1 MGYTTQGIRN
11 IALVGSAGGG
21 KTLLLEALLLEAG
34 AIRNKGNLQRGAT
47 VSDFDPQEK
56 RLQHSLDPAICGFD
70 FDTTHLNLI
79 DTPGYPD
86 FLGRTLS
93 VLEAVEAVAIVVSAA
108 GGVDT
113 LTRRLMEFARE
124 RELCRLIVVNKID
137 RADARAADL
146 LEELRGAFGPECLPL
161 DLPAGEGTAVV
172 DCFFCP
178 DGEPRPDADRS
189 DGASHSAAA
198 SRSNGASGSAT
209 TARPD
214 ATTRSTSAS
223 SPDGT
228 SRRETDFSSV
238 PAAHTQ
244 IVDQVVELDEDLMAL
259 YLEQGAELSP
269 EQLHDPFERAL
280 REGHLIPVCFVS
292 AETGAGVPE
301 LLRIFS
307 RLMPNP
313 TEGNAPPF
321 FKGEGAGARPV
332 QVKPDADKHVVAHVF
347 KTSID
352 PYVGKL
358 GMVRVHQGTI
368 RQGSQLFVGDARKPI
383 KIAHILKLMG
393 KDTVEMAR
401 AIPGDIC
408 AIPKIDE
415 LHLDAVLHDSHDEDH
430 YHLKPVSFPPPMLGI
445 AIEPERRGDEQRL
458 ADTLHK
464 LMAEDPCVRIEH
476 HPAVNETVIYGMGE
490 LHLRVLLERMT
501 ERYGVHIKTR
511 PPSVPYRE
519 TITRPAAG
527 HCRHKKQTGGAGQF
541 GEVFLRV
548 EALARGEGFEFV
560 DEVVG
565 GAIPGQFIPAV
576 EKGVRQVL
584 SEGALAGFPLQDLR
598 VILYD
603 GKHHPVDSKEVAFA
617 SAGRKAFLEA
627 IQKAS
632 PIVLEPVMRVEITA
646 PSTSIGGIT
655 GDLATRRA
663 RISGNNALPGQR
675 ATVEALVP
683 LAEISEYQ
691 LRLKALTGGEG
702 AYAMELSHYD
712 PVPARRQ
719 QQLVQAWRPRAEA
732 D

>member
-11 IALVGSAGGG
+11 IALVGSANGG
-21 KTLLLEALLLEAG
+21 KTLLLEAVLLEAG
-34 AIRNKGNLQRGAT
+34 AIRHKGSLQRGAT
-47 VSDFDPQEK
+47 VSDFDSQEK

-70 FDTTHLNLI
+70 FDDTHLNLI

-93 VLEAVEAVAIVVSAA
+93 VLEAVEAVAIVVSASE
-108 GGVDT
+108 GVDT
-113 LTRRLMEFARE
+113 QTRRLMEFARD
-124 RELCRLIVVNKID
+124 RRLCRLIVVNKID
-137 RADARAADL
+137 RADARPEGV
-146 LEELRGAFGPECLPL
+146 LEELRAAFGPECLPL
-161 DLPAGEGTAVV
+161 DLPVDQGAAVA
-172 DCFFCP
+172 DCFFHP
-178 DGEPRPDADRS
+178 GDDA
-189 DGASHSAAA
+189 
-198 SRSNGASGSAT
+198 
-209 TARPD
+209 
-214 ATTRSTSAS
+214 
-223 SPDGT
+223 
-228 SRRETDFSSV
+228 SV
-238 PAAHTQ
+238 AAAHTQ
-244 IVDQVVELDEDLMAL
+244 IVDQVVELDEALMAL

-269 EQLHDPFERAL
+269 EQLHNPFEQAL

-301 LLRIFS
+301 LLRIFA

-321 FKGEGAGARPV
+321 FKGEGANAKPV
-332 QVKPDADKHVVAHVF
+332 QVHPDPNKHVIAHVF

-358 GMVRVHQGTI
+358 GMLRVHQGTI
-368 RQGSQLFVGDARKPI
+368 RQGSQLFVGDARKPL
-383 KIAHILKLMG
+383 KIAHILKIMG

-415 LHLDAVLHDSHDEDH
+415 LYLDAVLHDSHDEDH
-430 YHLKPVSFPPPMLGI
+430 YHLLPVSFPPPMLGI
-445 AIEPERRGDEQRL
+445 AIEPARRGDEQRL

-560 DEVVG
+560 DEVAG

-598 VILYD
+598 VIVYD

-627 IQKAS
+627 LQKAS

-646 PSTSIGGIT
+646 PASSIGDIT

-719 QQLVQAWRPRAEA
+719 QQLVQAWRPLAEA

>member
-1 MGYTTQGIRN
+1 MGYTTQSIRN

-34 AIRNKGNLQRGAT
+34 AIRNKGSLQRGAT

-70 FDTTHLNLI
+70 FDDTHINLI

-93 VLEAVEAVAIVVSAA
+93 VLEAVEAVAIVVSASD
-108 GGVDT
+108 GIDT
-113 LTRRLMEFARE
+113 LTRRLMEFARD

-137 RADARAADL
+137 RADARPAEV
-146 LEELRGAFGPECLPL
+146 LEELRAAFGPECLPL
-161 DLPAGEGTAVV
+161 DLPTGGGTAVV
-172 DCFFCP
+172 DCFF
-178 DGEPRPDADRS
+178 RP
-189 DGASHSAAA
+189 AA
-198 SRSNGASGSAT
+198 G
-209 TARPD
+209 
-214 ATTRSTSAS
+214 
-223 SPDGT
+223 
-228 SRRETDFSSV
+228 ETDFSSV

-244 IVDQVVELDEDLMAL
+244 IVDQVVELDETLMAL

-269 EQLHDPFERAL
+269 EQLHDPFEQAL

-292 AETGAGVPE
+292 AETGAGVSE
-301 LLRIFS
+301 LLRIFA

-321 FKGEGAGARPV
+321 FKGEGANAQPV
-332 QVKPDADKHVVAHVF
+332 QVKPDPNKHVIAHVF
-347 KTSID
+347 KTTID

-358 GMVRVHQGTI
+358 GMLRVHQGTI
-368 RQGSQLFVGDARKPI
+368 RQGSQLLVGDARKPI

-393 KDTVEMAR
+393 KDTVEIAR

-408 AIPKIDE
+408 AIPKVDE

-598 VILYD
+598 VIVYD

-646 PSTSIGGIT
+646 PARSIGDIT

>member
-34 AIRNKGNLQRGAT
+34 AIRNKGSLQRGAT
-47 VSDFDPQEK
+47 VSDFDPHEK

-70 FDTTHLNLI
+70 FDSTHLNLV

-108 GGVDT
+108 DGIGT

-137 RADARAADL
+137 RPDARPAEV
-146 LEELRGAFGPECLPL
+146 LEELRAAFGPECLPL
-161 DLPAGEGTAVV
+161 DLPANEGASVV
-172 DCFFCP
+172 DCFFRLE
-178 DGEPRPDADRS
+178 GESRAAAESRPGTSRS
-189 DGASHSAAA
+189 DAGAHPGAPH
-198 SRSNGASGSAT
+198 SNGASPGEA
-209 TARPD
+209 
-214 ATTRSTSAS
+214 
-223 SPDGT
+223 
-228 SRRETDFSSV
+228 DFSSV
-238 PAAHTQ
+238 SAAHTQ
-244 IVDQVVELDEDLMAL
+244 IVDQVVELDEALMAL
-259 YLEQGAELSP
+259 YLDQGAELSP
-269 EQLHDPFERAL
+269 EQLHDPFEQAL

-301 LLRIFS
+301 LLRIFAH
-307 RLMPNP
+307 LMPNP
-313 TEGNAPPF
+313 AEGNAPPF
-321 FKGEGAGARPV
+321 FKGEGTSARPV
-332 QVKPDADKHVVAHVF
+332 QVKPDPDKHVVAHVF

-358 GMVRVHQGTI
+358 GLIRVHQGTI

-383 KIAHILKLMG
+383 KIAHLLKLMG
-393 KDTVEMAR
+393 KDTVEIAR

-408 AIPKIDE
+408 AIPKVDE

-476 HPAVNETVIYGMGE
+476 HSAVNETVVYGMGE

-560 DEVVG
+560 DEVAG

-584 SEGALAGFPLQDLR
+584 SEGALAGFPMQDLR
-598 VILYD
+598 VVVYD

-646 PSTSIGGIT
+646 PASSIGDIT

-663 RISGNNALPGQR
+663 RISGNNALAGQR

>member
-1 MGYTTQGIRN
+1 MAYTTQGIRN
-11 IALVGSAGGG
+11 IALVGSAGAG
-21 KTLLLEALLLEAG
+21 KTLLLESLLLQAG
-34 AIRNKGNLQRGAT
+34 AIRSKGNLQRGGT

-56 RLQHSLDPAICGFD
+56 RLQHSLDPAICCFD
-70 FDTTHLNLI
+70 LNGVNTSHSANAHGNGANGNTLHVHVNVI

-93 VLEAVEAVAIVVSAA
+93 VLEAVEAMAIVVSA
-108 GGVDT
+108 VDGIDT
-113 LTRRLMEFARE
+113 VTQRLMEFARE
-124 RELCRLIVVNKID
+124 RGLCPLVVINKID
-137 RADARAADL
+137 SRDARPAAVLD
-146 LEELRGAFGPECLPL
+146 ELRATFGPECLPL
-161 DLPAGEGTAVV
+161 NLPANQGEAVM
-172 DCFFCP
+172 DSFF
-178 DGEPRPDADRS
+178 
-189 DGASHSAAA
+189 
-198 SRSNGASGSAT
+198 
-209 TARPD
+209 
-214 ATTRSTSAS
+214 
-223 SPDGT
+223 GT
-228 SRRETDFSSV
+228 STESLTPDFSSLT
-238 PAAHTQ
+238 AAHTH
-244 IVDQVVELDEDLMAL
+244 IIDQVVELDEDLMAV

-269 EQLHDPFERAL
+269 EQLHNPFERAL
-280 REGHLIPVCFVS
+280 REGHLIPVCFAS
-292 AETGAGVPE
+292 AQTGAGVPE
-301 LLRIFS
+301 LLQIVEQ
-307 RLMPNP
+307 LMPSP
-313 TEGNAPPF
+313 TEGNPPPF
-321 FKGEGAGARPV
+321 LKGEGDKAQRV
-332 QVKPDADKHVVAHVF
+332 EVIPDPDKHVIAHVF
-347 KTSID
+347 KTTID

-358 GMVRVHQGTI
+358 GILRVHQGTL
-368 RQGSQLFVGDARKPI
+368 RQGGQLFIGDARKPI

-393 KDTVEMAR
+393 KDTAEIPG

-408 AIPKIDE
+408 AISKIDE

-430 YHLKPVSFPPPMLGI
+430 YHLKPVTFPPPMLGV

-464 LMAEDPCVRIEH
+464 LMAEDPCVRIKH
-476 HPAVNETVIYGMGE
+476 HAALNETVIYGTGE

-501 ERYGVHIKTR
+501 ERYGVHIKTH

-519 TITRPAAG
+519 TITRPAEG

-541 GEVFLRV
+541 GEVYLRI
-548 EALARGEGFEFV
+548 EALGRGAGFEFV

-584 SEGALAGFPLQDLR
+584 TEGALAGFPIQDVR
-598 VILYD
+598 VTVFD
-603 GKHHPVDSKEVAFA
+603 GKHHPVDSKEIAFTC
-617 SAGRKAFLEA
+617 AGRKAFLEA
-627 IQKAS
+627 LQRAN

-646 PSTSIGGIT
+646 PASSIGDIT

-663 RISGNNALPGQR
+663 RINGNMTLPNHR
-675 ATVEALVP
+675 ATVQALVP

-719 QQLVQAWRPRAEA
+719 QQLVQAWRPRAAA

>member
-1 MGYTTQGIRN
+1 MGYTTQSIRN

-34 AIRNKGNLQRGAT
+34 AIRNKGSLQRGAT

-70 FDTTHLNLI
+70 FDATHINLI

-93 VLEAVEAVAIVVSAA
+93 VLEAVEAVAIVVS
-108 GGVDT
+108 GSDGVDT
-113 LTRRLMEFARE
+113 LTRRLMEFARD

-137 RADARAADL
+137 RADARPAEV
-146 LEELRGAFGPECLPL
+146 LEELRTAFGPECLPL
-161 DLPAGEGTAVV
+161 DLPAGGGTAVV

-178 DGEPRPDADRS
+178 D
-189 DGASHSAAA
+189 AA
-198 SRSNGASGSAT
+198 SRSNG
-209 TARPD
+209 
-214 ATTRSTSAS
+214 
-223 SPDGT
+223 T
-228 SRRETDFSSV
+228 SRPHAVSRTNGADAGETDFSSV

-244 IVDQVVELDEDLMAL
+244 IVDQVVELDETLMAL

-269 EQLHDPFERAL
+269 EQLHDPFEQAL

-301 LLRIFS
+301 LLRIFA

-321 FKGEGAGARPV
+321 FKGEGANARPV
-332 QVKPDADKHVVAHVF
+332 EVKPDPNKHVIAHVF
-347 KTSID
+347 KTTID

-358 GMVRVHQGTI
+358 GMLRVHQGTI
-368 RQGSQLFVGDARKPI
+368 RQGSQLLVGDARKPI

-393 KDTVEMAR
+393 KDTVEIAR

-584 SEGALAGFPLQDLR
+584 CEGALAGFPLQDLR
-598 VILYD
+598 VIVYD

-646 PSTSIGGIT
+646 PARSIGDIT

>member
-11 IALVGSAGGG
+11 IALVGSASGG
-21 KTLLLEALLLEAG
+21 KTLLLESLLHQAG
-34 AIRNKGNLQRGAT
+34 AIRSKGSLQRGGT
-47 VSDFDPQEK
+47 VSDFDPQER
-56 RLQHSLDPAICGFD
+56 RLQHSLDPAICCFD
-70 FDTTHLNLI
+70 FNSTHINLI

-86 FLGRTLS
+86 FLGRTLA
-93 VLEAVEAVAIVVSAA
+93 VLEAVEAVAIVVSAVN
-108 GGVDT
+108 GVDT
-113 LTRRLMEFARE
+113 LTHRLMEFARD
-124 RELCRLIVVNKID
+124 RGLCPLVVINKID
-137 RADARAADL
+137 CRDANPAAVL
-146 LEELRGAFGPECLPL
+146 AELRAAFGPECLPL
-161 DLPAGEGTAVV
+161 NLPARQGEAVV
-172 DCFFCP
+172 DSFFTP
-178 DGEPRPDADRS
+178 AVGEGNGTAA
-189 DGASHSAAA
+189 GNGSARAA
-198 SRSNGASGSAT
+198 NSSNGA
-209 TARPD
+209 
-214 ATTRSTSAS
+214 TSDGPAS
-223 SPDGT
+223 SSAPT
-228 SRRETDFSSV
+228 PNFSSV
-238 PAAHTQ
+238 TAAHTQ
-244 IVDQVVELDEDLMAL
+244 IIDQVVELDEELMAL

-280 REGHLIPVCFVS
+280 REGHLIPVCFAS
-292 AETGAGVPE
+292 AQAGTGIPE
-301 LLRIFS
+301 LLRIIE

-313 TEGNAPPF
+313 AEGNPPPF
-321 FKGEGAGARPV
+321 LKGEGADARRV
-332 QVKPDADKHVVAHVF
+332 EVTPDPDKHVIAHVF
-347 KTSID
+347 KTTID

-358 GMVRVHQGTI
+358 GVLRVHQGTL

-393 KDTVEMAR
+393 KETAEVPR

-408 AIPKIDE
+408 AIAKIEE
-415 LHLDAVLHDSHDEDH
+415 LHLDAVLHDSHDEDQ
-430 YHLKPVSFPPPMLGI
+430 YHLKPVSFPPPMLGV
-445 AIEPERRGDEQRL
+445 AIEPEKRGDEQRL

-476 HPAVNETVIYGMGE
+476 HAALNETVLYGTGE

-501 ERYGVHIKTR
+501 ERYGVHIKTH

-519 TITRPAAG
+519 TITRPAEG

-541 GEVFLRV
+541 GEVYLRV
-548 EALARGEGFEFV
+548 EALGRGAGFEFV
-560 DEVVG
+560 DKVVG

-584 SEGALAGFPLQDLR
+584 TEGALAGFPIEDVR
-598 VILYD
+598 VTVYD
-603 GKHHPVDSKEVAFA
+603 GKHHPVDSKEVAFT

-627 IQKAS
+627 LQKAH

-646 PSTSIGGIT
+646 PSSSIGDIT

-663 RISGNNALPGQR
+663 RINGNMTLPNHR
-675 ATVEALVP
+675 ATVQALVP

-719 QQLVQAWRPRAEA
+719 QQLVQAWRPRAAA